1 MTLTFT
7 ATSEIPKI
15 VQGLRLAFNAG
26 VTRSLDYR
34 KQQLRGLYN
43 MVSENDAAIRDAVFK
58 DLHKPPTELMIGESG
73 MVKQECIDAI
83 KNLEKWAANRSVKT
97 GIVNKFDNVHIRKD
111 PLGMVLIIGAWNY
124 PLNLLLAP
132 AVGAIAAGNTV
143 LLKPSEV
150 APHTAALLSKL
161 LPAYLDQRAYRIVN
175 GAAEETTLLLEHKF
189 DHIFYTG
196 SGQVGRII
204 MSAAAKQLTPV
215 TLELGGKSPAFISRD
230 VDVAVTA
237 RRLAFGK
244 FFNCGQTCIAPD
256 YLIVERGIEDKLV
269 DAFKHYIHEFYGTSV
284 QDSTSYGRIVNQS
297 HFLRLKGLLDQT
309 KGKVVAGGEL
319 DEDDLFIAPTL
330 VLGVDKDDKLME
342 SEIFGP
348 ILPIMV
354 VDRLVEGV
362 KYVNQGDQPLALYVF
377 SKNKKAIDYILD
389 HTRSG
394 GVVVND
400 ALVHFIV
407 SNLPF
412 GGTGPSGIGNYH
424 GKRSFDVFSHE
435 RSALIKSMGMEK
447 LNDLRYPPY
456 TEKKKRWLDWFLFD
470 KASFSG
476 NSSSPPAT
484 TTTTTTTGTVAS
496 NAIARASSNDTRMSS
511 TESSETNDVAADTVA
526 KSENGRISHAPT
538 ASSPA

>member
-1 MTLTFT
+1 MSVVYTPLG
-7 ATSEIPKI
+7 EIPKI
-15 VQGLRLAFNAG
+15 VQGLRSAFNAG
-26 VTRSLDYR
+26 ITRPLDYR

-43 MVSENDAAIRDAVFK
+43 MISDNDAAIRDAVFK
-58 DLHKPPTELMIGESG
+58 DLQKPPTELMIGESG
-73 MVKQECIDAI
+73 MIKQECIDAI

-111 PLGMVLIIGAWNY
+111 PLGMVLVIGAWNY

-150 APHTAALLSKL
+150 AANTAALLTKL
-161 LPAYLDQRAYRIVN
+161 LPQYLDQRAYRIVN
-175 GAAEETTLLLEHKF
+175 GAAEETTALLEHKF

-196 SGQVGRII
+196 SGQVGKII
-204 MSAAAKQLTPV
+204 MGAAAKQLTPV

-230 VDVAVTA
+230 VDVAITA
-237 RRLAFGK
+237 RRVSWGK

-256 YLIVERGIEDKLV
+256 YLIVERGVEDRLIE
-269 DAFKHYIHEFYGTSV
+269 AFKASLQEFYGTSA
-284 QDSTSYGRIVNQS
+284 QSSSSYGRIVNKN
-297 HFLRLKGLLDQT
+297 HFQRLKALLDQT
-309 KGKVVAGGEL
+309 KGKIVAGGEM
-319 DEDDLFIAPTL
+319 DENDLFIAPTL

-342 SEIFGP
+342 GEIFGP
-348 ILPIMV
+348 ILPVMV

-362 KYVNQGDQPLALYVF
+362 KYVNSRDQPLALYVF

-435 RSALIKSMGMEK
+435 RSALIKTMGMEK

-456 TEKKKRWLDWFLFD
+456 SEKKMRWLDWFLFD

-476 NSSSPPAT
+476 NSNSTTISGSHLNGRNSSPQLPEGAQADKAVTAT
-484 TTTTTTTGTVAS
+484 TATNTNKAATVNKVDNVETVKTEHVAS
-496 NAIARASSNDTRMSS
+496 ASAI
-511 TESSETNDVAADTVA
+511 
-526 KSENGRISHAPT
+526 
-538 ASSPA
+538 

>member
-1 MTLTFT
+1 MSLTYT
-7 ATSEIPKI
+7 PLSDIPKI
-15 VQGLRLAFNAG
+15 VQGLRSAFHAG
-26 VTRSLDYR
+26 VTRSLEYR

-43 MVSENDAAIRDAVFK
+43 LIAENDVAIRDAVFK
-58 DLHKPPTELMIGESG
+58 DLHKPSAELMIGESG

-83 KNLEKWAANRSVKT
+83 KNLDKWAANRSVKT
-97 GIVNKFDNVHIRKD
+97 SIVNKFDNVHIRKD
-111 PLGMVLIIGAWNY
+111 PLGMVLILGAWNY

-143 LLKPSEV
+143 VLKPSEV
-150 APHTAALLSKL
+150 APNTAALLTKL
-161 LPAYLDQRAYRIVN
+161 LPLYLDQRAYRIIN
-175 GAAEETTLLLEHKF
+175 GAVDETTLLLEHKF

-196 SGQVGRII
+196 SGQVGKII
-204 MSAAAKQLTPV
+204 MGAAAKQLTPV
-215 TLELGGKSPAFISRD
+215 TLELGGKSPVFISRD
-230 VDVAVTA
+230 VDIAITA

-269 DAFKHYIHEFYGTSV
+269 EAFKASILEFYGNTVNESH
-284 QDSTSYGRIVNQS
+284 SYGRIVNKS
-297 HFLRLKGLLDQT
+297 HFLRLKSLLHQS
-309 KGKVVAGGEL
+309 KGQIVAGGEL
-319 DEDDLFIAPTL
+319 NEDDLYISPTI
-330 VLGVDKDDKLME
+330 VMGVEKDDKLME
-342 SEIFGP
+342 GEIFGP
-348 ILPIMV
+348 ILPIML

-400 ALVHFIV
+400 SLVHFIV

-424 GKRSFDVFSHE
+424 GKRSFDIFSHE
-435 RSALIKSMGMEK
+435 RSALIKTMGMEK

-456 TEKKKRWLDWFLFD
+456 SEKKTRWLDWFLWD

-476 NSSSPPAT
+476 NGAVNGSNPNGRNSSPDLPETKSSRSPSAT
-484 TTTTTTTGTVAS
+484 AV
-496 NAIARASSNDTRMSS
+496 
-511 TESSETNDVAADTVA
+511 
-526 KSENGRISHAPT
+526 
-538 ASSPA
+538 

>member
-7 ATSEIPKI
+7 PKSEIPKI
-15 VQGLRLAFNAG
+15 VQGLRSAFNAG

-43 MVSENDAAIRDAVFK
+43 MLSENDAAIREAVFR
-58 DLHKPPTELMIGESG
+58 DLHKPPAELMIGESG

-150 APHTAALLSKL
+150 APHTAVLLSKL

-175 GAAEETTLLLEHKF
+175 GAADETTLLLEHKF

-204 MSAAAKQLTPV
+204 MGAAAKQLTPV

-269 DAFKHYIHEFYGTSV
+269 DAFKHYIHEFYGASV
-284 QDSTSYGRIVNQS
+284 QASASYGRIVNQN

-309 KGKVVAGGEL
+309 KGKVVVGGEL
-319 DEDDLFIAPTL
+319 DENDLFITPTI
-330 VLGVDKDDKLME
+330 VLGVDKSDKLME
-342 SEIFGP
+342 GEIFGP

-407 SNLPF
+407 TNLPF

-424 GKRSFDVFSHE
+424 GKRSFDIFSHE
-435 RSALIKSMGMEK
+435 RSALIKTMGMEK

-456 TEKKKRWLDWFLFD
+456 SEKKTRWLDWFLFD

-476 NSSSPPAT
+476 NNPSPST
-484 TTTTTTTGTVAS
+484 TTASTKVAS
-496 NAIARASSNDTRMSS
+496 NTAAAVSSNDTRTAS
-511 TESSETNDVAADTVA
+511 TESSETNGTAADAVA
-526 KSENGRISHAPT
+526 KSENGRISHAHT
-538 ASSPA
+538 TSSSA

>member
-1 MTLTFT
+1 MSLAYTPM
-7 ATSEIPKI
+7 SEIPKI
-15 VQGLRLAFNAG
+15 VQGLRSAFHAG
-26 VTRSLDYR
+26 VTRSLDFR
-34 KQQLRGLYN
+34 KQQLRALYN
-43 MVSENDAAIRDAVFK
+43 MISENDSAIRDAVFQ
-58 DLHKPPTELMIGESG
+58 DLHKPPAELMIGESG

-83 KNLEKWAANRSVKT
+83 KNLDKWAANRSVKT

-175 GAAEETTLLLEHKF
+175 GAADETTLLLEHKF

-204 MSAAAKQLTPV
+204 MTAAAKQLTPV

-230 VDVAVTA
+230 VDIAITA

-269 DAFKHYIHEFYGTSV
+269 EAFKASIQEFYGASV
-284 QDSTSYGRIVNQS
+284 QASSSYGRIVNKN
-297 HFLRLKGLLDQT
+297 HFQRLKALLDQT
-309 KGKVVAGGEL
+309 KGKVVAGGDCE
-319 DEDDLFIAPTL
+319 EDDLFMSPTL
-330 VLGVDKDDKLME
+330 VLGVERDDKLME
-342 SEIFGP
+342 GEIFGP

-354 VDRLVEGV
+354 VERLVEGV

-456 TEKKKRWLDWFLFD
+456 TEKKTRWLDWFLFD
-470 KASFSG
+470 KASFGG
-476 NSSSPPAT
+476 NPNTAAAVAASAPSSSAGSQSHGRST
-484 TTTTTTTGTVAS
+484 
-496 NAIARASSNDTRMSS
+496 SSAALSEFNGKTS
-511 TESSETNDVAADTVA
+511 T
-526 KSENGRISHAPT
+526 KSENGRISHT
-538 ASSPA
+538 PAATPV

>member
-1 MTLTFT
+1 MSLTYT
-7 ATSEIPKI
+7 PLSDIPKI
-15 VQGLRLAFNAG
+15 VASLRSAYHAG
-26 VTRSLDYR
+26 VTRSLEYR

-43 MVSENDAAIRDAVFK
+43 LVSENDVAIRDAVFK
-58 DLHKPPTELMIGESG
+58 DLHKPPAELMIGESG

-83 KNLEKWAANRSVKT
+83 KNLDKWAANRAVKT
-97 GIVNKFDNVHIRKD
+97 SIVNKFDNVHIRKD

-143 LLKPSEV
+143 VLKPSEV
-150 APHTAALLSKL
+150 APNTAALLTKL
-161 LPAYLDQRAYRIVN
+161 LPSYLDQRAYRIIN
-175 GAAEETTLLLEHKF
+175 GAVEETSLLLEHKF

-196 SGQVGRII
+196 SGQVGKIV
-204 MSAAAKQLTPV
+204 MGAAAKHLTPV

-230 VDVAVTA
+230 VDIAITA
-237 RRLAFGK
+237 RRLAWGK

-269 DAFKHYIHEFYGTSV
+269 EAFKASIQEFYG
-284 QDSTSYGRIVNQS
+284 STVSKSASYGRIVNKS
-297 HFLRLKGLLDQT
+297 HFLRLKSLLDQS
-309 KGKVVAGGEL
+309 KGQIVAGGEL
-319 DEDDLFIAPTL
+319 DESDLFISPTL
-330 VLGVDKDDKLME
+330 VLGVEKDDKLME
-342 SEIFGP
+342 GEIFGP
-348 ILPIMV
+348 ILPIML

-362 KYVNQGDQPLALYVF
+362 KHVNRGDQPLALYVF

-435 RSALIKSMGMEK
+435 RSALIKTMGMEK

-456 TEKKKRWLDWFLFD
+456 TEKKTRWLDWFLFD

-476 NSSSPPAT
+476 NNSTNGSNPNGRNSSPELPESNEQSPKSSH
-484 TTTTTTTGTVAS
+484 VPSAS
-496 NAIARASSNDTRMSS
+496 AI
-511 TESSETNDVAADTVA
+511 
-526 KSENGRISHAPT
+526 
-538 ASSPA
+538 